1 MVGAPCTQWRILP
14 KGKDLLATTTPVL
27 KDIRERVYKDPSAAN
42 KWFWELMTNIY
53 WHNPDKIF
61 EECHCG
67 EEQACDRVQV
77 LLPTKFP
84 NIFSR
89 GFQSPSEP
97 LPASGAVIFGHSWK
111 FPLPWHSKAESTPEG
126 PVGQSPAAG
135 QGFFS
140 RIRRKVK
147 RGKAPQEP
155 KL

>member
-1 MVGAPCTQWRILP
+1 MRPCP
-14 KGKDLLATTTPVL
+14 GP
-27 KDIRERVYKDPSAAN
+27 AAH
-42 KWFWELMTNIY
+42 EIPQHLR
-53 WHNPDKIF
+53 P
-61 EECHCG
+61 
-67 EEQACDRVQV
+67 
-77 LLPTKFP
+77 
-84 NIFSR
+84 

-111 FPLPWHSKAESTPEG
+111 FPPPWHSKAESTPER

-140 RIRRKVK
+140 RIRRRVK